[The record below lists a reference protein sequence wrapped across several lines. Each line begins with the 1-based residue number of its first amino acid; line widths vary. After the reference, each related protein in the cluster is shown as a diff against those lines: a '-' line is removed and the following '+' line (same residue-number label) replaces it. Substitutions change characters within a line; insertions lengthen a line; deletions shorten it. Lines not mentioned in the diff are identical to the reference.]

1 MQLVASYRKNKS
13 IMALVDNKTDAIGAY
28 GVPMKAICVSRLP
41 LDESSINNMTR
52 TESSLNSRDFAM
64 IAHSVR
70 QKDVIVVCNYTAAVE
85 RKMHALFAFARMDFA
100 MGAVDSLCKSGGHV
114 LRLGGAS
121 GVTRAALPHR
131 SAGSEQRFDPITC
144 RNLSSN
150 QQYVSISLS
159 LQSVTWLNSDLKCF
173 HEFHRTHETRVREI
187 RRRDS
192 QLDFRTDSSTSA

>member
-1 MQLVASYRKNKS
+1 MITVS
-13 IMALVDNKTDAIGAY
+13 IDEVIG
-28 GVPMKAICVSRLP
+28 
-41 LDESSINNMTR
+41 
-52 TESSLNSRDFAM
+52 
-64 IAHSVR
+64 
-70 QKDVIVVCNYTAAVE
+70 VCNSVE

-121 GVTRAALPHR
+121 GVTRTALPHR

-150 QQYVSISLS
+150 QQCVFISLS
-159 LQSVTWLNSDLKCF
+159 LSRALHSVTWLNSDSKCF

-187 RRRDS
+187 LQRDS
-192 QLDFRTDSSTSA
+192 QLDFLIPQLRRDWLREAPVLRPLRNWAVDCFGSRRKNQSMFEQFTGWLVLICH